1 MAALSGNVQE
11 NVLEFVQ
18 GQQDS
23 ALQSVAKAVFD
34 GETSLLQLVESLGS
48 SLTSTEVTT
57 RARATQLLAEVL
69 HRSPSNRLT
78 EKEAEVLSAFFC
90 DRLLDHHSV
99 QPHVLHGLLA
109 LSAAPQLPQG
119 EEVKIV
125 QVIFKEV
132 YVQSLVQTDRR
143 AIYNILANFL
153 DTRLE
158 ALQALGADF
167 VWGFI
172 QAMDGEKDPR
182 NLIIAFSIARIAAQ
196 AFPIGT
202 FTEELFEVISCY
214 FPIDFTPPAD
224 DPHGVTREDLV
235 LGLRQVLAATSKF
248 AQFCVPMLLEKL
260 SSDVTSAKLDSLHTL
275 AACAEV
281 YGADSMKS
289 FLDLLLSAIS
299 KEVYSSIHQDV
310 ENAAL
315 AGLTALVAT
324 LSHAVT
330 ETGSVF
336 SLHHFLDNL
345 LKGCKHHLCEPELKL
360 MWPSAKLLQAAARA
374 SDPACVHILNT
385 AVPLLVEQFQVHP
398 LPQHRH
404 TILEVTIA
412 FIHVAHASTS
422 GTDAPNPVVPHGD
435 NLLTLFYSVLEDA
448 DAGLR
453 SSGVGGMAAVMGIAD
468 VVKGKHL
475 DLCANHL
482 GRLVLHD
489 ADSTVQRRST
499 EALAAMATAHPD
511 VVREE
516 VLSKLLQ
523 VLENNGPNAMDTNQ
537 SEQVCAKHV
546 TNQYVLNTLAAVST
560 HPTIVRCTIPK
571 LLNHLQV
578 LIENHPDQAT
588 QEAIAT
594 LDCVHKIVEKTVIND
609 SNVQYFIDTIVL
621 NLMSMALAAAV
632 NTSDENLLH
641 DTSHLE
647 IVANVLRAVA
657 QSLPNSTGKGIVN
670 STVQAFLQ
678 GNLAALSVNTT
689 ANFKPLDVSSPWQQ
703 TQTVQLLSA
712 IVCSVARNVDIP
724 SISELVQKLLTLSC
738 ASDHEP
744 TSLAAA
750 KCLSG
755 VVNKWEQGEQLET
768 FLQET
773 RDRLEEMLRKTDDKK
788 ARCRAVAVLV
798 WLTKALVIRG
808 HPSGSQF
815 TKTLMALFEDE
826 AIGRRA
832 AEGFYIILSDSPDVL
847 SKESHANIRLMYKQR
862 FFMENLPALVDGFNQ
877 ADDGRKQSFLCA
889 VSHLLTFIPRQVL
902 LGALPPL
909 VPLLVQSLL
918 GEDPSLQVSTLEM
931 FSSLVQ
937 EAPQVISKNV
947 DALIPQL
954 LELSK
959 NGPTMKVRMAALKSV
974 GSMTSLPHAVV
985 YPYRNRVVRELAVA
999 VGDKKRMVRKEA
1011 VAARGEWF
1019 LLGSP
1024 GGK

>member
-11 NVLEFVQ
+11 SVLEFVQ

-23 ALQSVAKAVFD
+23 ALQNIAKAVFD
-34 GETSLLQLVESLGS
+34 GETSLLELVESLGS

-78 EKEAEVLSAFFC
+78 EKEAGVLSAFFC

-109 LSAAPQLPQG
+109 LSACPQLPEG
-119 EEVKIV
+119 EEVKII

-132 YVQSLVQTDRR
+132 YVQTLVQTDRR

-153 DTRLE
+153 DSRLE
-158 ALQALGADF
+158 ALQALGADV

-182 NLIIAFSIARIAAQ
+182 NLIIAFSIARIIAQ
-196 AFPIGT
+196 SFPIGT
-202 FTEELFEVISCY
+202 FTEEFFEVVACY

-224 DPHGVTREDLV
+224 DPHGVTRDDLV
-235 LGLRQVLAATSKF
+235 LGLRQVLAATHQF
-248 AQFCVPMLLEKL
+248 AQYCLPMLLEKL

-281 YGADSMKS
+281 YGANGLKS

-299 KEVYSSIHQDV
+299 KEVYNSIHQDI

-315 AGLTALVAT
+315 TGLTAVVAT

-345 LKGCKHHLCEPELKL
+345 LKACKHHLCEPELKL

-374 SDPACVHILNT
+374 SDPACVHVLNT
-385 AVPLLVEQFQVHP
+385 AVPLLVQQFQVHP
-398 LPQHRH
+398 LPQHRQ
-404 TILEVTIA
+404 TILEVTTA
-412 FIHVAHASTS
+412 FIHVALTLTS
-422 GTDAPNPVVPHGD
+422 GTDAPNPITPHSD
-435 NLLTLFYSVLEDA
+435 DLLTTFYSVLEDA
-448 DAGLR
+448 EAGLR
-453 SSGVGGMAAVMGIAD
+453 SSGVGGMAAMMRVGD
-468 VVKGKHL
+468 VVQGKHL
-475 DLCANHL
+475 DLCAKHL

-489 ADSTVQRRST
+489 TDSTVQSRST

-511 VVREE
+511 VVQEE

-523 VLENNGPNAMDTNQ
+523 VLQNNSPDAMDTDQ
-537 SEQVCAKHV
+537 REQVCAKHV
-546 TNQYVLNTLAAVST
+546 TNQYVLNTLAAIST
-560 HPTIVRCTIPK
+560 HPSIIKCTIPK
-571 LLNHLQV
+571 LLSHHQALT
-578 LIENHPDQAT
+578 ESCTDQAA

-594 LDCVHKIVEKTVIND
+594 LHCIHKIVEKTVIDD
-609 SNVQYFIDTIVL
+609 SNVQYFVDTIVL
-621 NLMSMALAAAV
+621 NLMSMAIAAAV
-632 NTSDENLLH
+632 DGSDKYLLH
-641 DTSHLE
+641 DTSLLE
-647 IVANVLRAVA
+647 VVAKVLRVVT
-657 QSLPNSTGKGIVN
+657 QTLPNSAESSLVN
-670 STVQAFLQ
+670 KTVEAFLH
-678 GNLAALSVNTT
+678 GKVASLGLNIS
-689 ANFKPLDVSSPWQQ
+689 ANFTPLDVSSPWQQ
-703 TQTVQLLSA
+703 TQTVLLLSA
-712 IVCSVARNVDIP
+712 IVSSVGQNVGIP
-724 SISELVQKLLTLSC
+724 SRSELTKKLLALSC
-738 ASDHEP
+738 ASNHEP
-744 TSLAAA
+744 SSLAAA

-755 VVNKWEQGEQLET
+755 VVNKWEKGEELEA

-773 RDRLEEMLRKTDDKK
+773 RGQLEGILRNTEEEEG
-788 ARCRAVAVLV
+788 RGRAVAVLV

-815 TKTLMALFEDE
+815 TKMLMALFEDK
-826 AIGRRA
+826 AVGRRA
-832 AEGFYIILSDSPDVL
+832 AEGFHVILSDSTDVL
-847 SKESHANIRLMYKQR
+847 CKESHANIRLMYKQR
-862 FFMENLPALVDGFNQ
+862 FFTENLPALVDGFNQ

-889 VSHLLTFIPRQVL
+889 VSHLLTFVPRQVL
-902 LGALPPL
+902 LSALPPL

-937 EAPQVISKNV
+937 EAPHVISQNI

-954 LELSK
+954 LNLSK
-959 NGPTMKVRMAALKSV
+959 AGPSMKVRMAALKSL
-974 GSMTSLPHAVV
+974 GSMTGLPYAVV
-985 YPYRNRVVRELAVA
+985 YPYRHRVVRDLAVA
-999 VGDKKRMVRKEA
+999 VGDRKRLVRKEA

>member
-23 ALQSVAKAVFD
+23 ALQNVAKAVFD

-109 LSAAPQLPQG
+109 LSASPKLPQG
-119 EEVKIV
+119 DEVKIV

-143 AIYNILANFL
+143 AVYNILANFL
-153 DTRLE
+153 DSRLE
-158 ALQALGADF
+158 ALQTLGADF

-182 NLIIAFSIARIAAQ
+182 NLNIAFSIARIAAQ

-202 FTEELFEVISCY
+202 FTEELFEVVACY

-224 DPHGVTREDLV
+224 DPHGVSREDLV
-235 LGLRQVLAATSKF
+235 LGLRQVLAATDKF
-248 AQFCVPMLLEKL
+248 AEFCVPMLLEKL

-281 YGADSMKS
+281 YGAENLKS

-299 KEVYSSIHQDV
+299 REVYNSSHQDI

-315 AGLTALVAT
+315 TGLTAVVAT

-336 SLHHFLDNL
+336 SLHHFLDSV
-345 LKGCKHHLCEPELKL
+345 LKGCRHHLCEPELKL

-374 SDPACVHILNT
+374 SDPACVHVLNT
-385 AVPLLVEQFQVHP
+385 VVPLMVEQFQVHP
-398 LPQHRH
+398 LPQHRQ
-404 TILEVTIA
+404 TMLEVTTA
-412 FIHVAHASTS
+412 FIHVAHTFTS
-422 GTDAPNPVVPHGD
+422 GTDAPNPIIPHSD
-435 NLLTLFYSVLEDA
+435 NLLTVFYSVLEAA

-453 SSGVGGMAAVMGIAD
+453 SSGVGGMAAMMGVGD

-475 DLCANHL
+475 DLCAKHL

-489 ADSTVQRRST
+489 ADSTVQCRST

-511 VVREE
+511 VIQAE
-516 VLSKLLQ
+516 VLSKLLE
-523 VLENNGPNAMDTNQ
+523 VLENNGCNAMDTNQ
-537 SEQVCAKHV
+537 REQVSAKHV
-546 TNQYVLNTLAAVST
+546 TNQYVLNTLAAIST
-560 HPTIVRCTIPK
+560 HPTIVRCTVPK
-571 LLNHLQV
+571 LVNHLQA
-578 LIENHPDQAT
+578 LIDSSADEAN

-594 LDCVHKIVEKTVIND
+594 LHCIHGIVEKTVIDD
-609 SNVQYFIDTIVL
+609 SNVQYFVDTIVQ
-621 NLMSMALAAAV
+621 NLMCMALAAAV
-632 NTSDENLLH
+632 NTSDRHLVH
-641 DTSHLE
+641 DTSLLDV
-647 IVANVLRAVA
+647 VAKALRAVT
-657 QSLPNSTGKGIVN
+657 QRLPNSAGNSIVGK
-670 STVQAFLQ
+670 TVQAFLD
-678 GNLAALSVNTT
+678 GNMAALGLNTS
-689 ANFKPLDVSSPWQQ
+689 ANFKPFDVSSPWQQ
-703 TQTVQLLSA
+703 TQTVLLLSA
-712 IVCSVARNVDIP
+712 IVCSVAQNVDIP
-724 SISELVQKLLTLSC
+724 SKSELAKKLLMLSC

-744 TSLAAA
+744 TSLAAT

-755 VVNKWEQGEQLET
+755 IVNKWELGKALEM

-773 RDRLEEMLRKTDDKK
+773 GGQLEEMLRKTVDEKG
-788 ARCRAVAVLV
+788 RYRAVAVLV

-815 TKTLMALFEDE
+815 TKILMALFEDE

-832 AEGFYIILSDSPDVL
+832 AEGFHVILSDSSDVL
-847 SKESHANIRLMYKQR
+847 CKESHANIRLMYRQR

-889 VSHLLTFIPRQVL
+889 VSHLLTFMPRQVL
-902 LGALPPL
+902 LGALPLL

-937 EAPQVISKNV
+937 EAPQVISQNI

-959 NGPTMKVRMAALKSV
+959 NGPSMSVRMAALKSL

-985 YPYRNRVVRELAVA
+985 YPYRNRVVRELALA